1 VSISEPVAGKSHL
14 RKKCVREKTCRHL
27 VADNG
32 CVTGPGAAPEQSNQR
47 EPAPVHAIVSMCF
60 MAKSWTVDELI
71 RVRADNGGWRVW
83 RVVGVFLGATNQED
97 VIELETL
104 DRDRNTEGRM
114 CVPRELLNASMG
126 ASSC

>member
-1 VSISEPVAGKSHL
+1 VNFVVS
-14 RKKCVREKTCRHL
+14 R
-27 VADNG
+27 
-32 CVTGPGAAPEQSNQR
+32 
-47 EPAPVHAIVSMCF
+47 CF
-60 MAKSWTVDELI
+60 VAKSWKVDELI

-104 DRDRNTEGRM
+104 DRDKNTEGRM

-126 ASSC
+126 ATSC